1 MFVSDADYKSASASY
16 PKKNKHE
23 KGCLIKSEDFKGS
36 LSFILKSFKG
46 KKQQIC
52 NSYCP
57 AFSILAQ
64 ESFRVEIR
72 LKTSFPGLE
81 S

>member
-1 MFVSDADYKSASASY
+1 MGITLKSIDI
-16 PKKNKHE
+16 K
-23 KGCLIKSEDFKGS
+23 KGCLIKSKDFKDI
-36 LSFILKSFKG
+36 LSFILKSVTG
-46 KKQQIC
+46 KKLQIC
-52 NSYCP
+52 NAYCP

-64 ESFRVEIR
+64 ESFKVEMR